1 MTPLR
6 LVGDLPVAESED
18 VVLAIPGTLELEA
31 EAERVPKAVGEVV
44 LAIEPLFKNDPGRSP
59 NFGNANW
66 KSLPL
71 LL

>member
-6 LVGDLPVAESED
+6 LVGDLPVAESD

-31 EAERVPKAVGEVV
+31 EAGRVPKAVGEVV

-59 NFGNANW
+59 NFGNAN
-66 KSLPL
+66 
-71 LL
+71 